1 MLLRMLKRKKN
12 KLSISM
18 IAQYKKEF
26 YWARLLHYSY
36 TRKEKKNKKKF
47 QPIKVPKNFTK
58 K

>member
-1 MLLRMLKRKKN
+1 MIDNYVAENVEKEKN

-36 TRKEKKNKKKF
+36 TRKEKKQKEVSTYKG
-47 QPIKVPKNFTK
+47 T
-58 K
+58 